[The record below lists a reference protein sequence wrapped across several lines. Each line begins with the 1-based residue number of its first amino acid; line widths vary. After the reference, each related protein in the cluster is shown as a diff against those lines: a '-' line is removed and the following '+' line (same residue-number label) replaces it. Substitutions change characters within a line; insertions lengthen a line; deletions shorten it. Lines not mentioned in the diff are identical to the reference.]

1 MTASILVVDD
11 EPDVVDLFK
20 RRFRRE
26 LRRGDYVMHFADS
39 GEAALQQLTAGVR
52 PEMMLILSDINM
64 PGMNGLELLKEV
76 KTLWPEL
83 PVGFQT
89 ALFHPVAIARHA
101 DDPVAVMTGQVGAHQ
116 IGTDPRAFLGRAA
129 LRQEDFADQPAE
141 RLRIDEHRHHLPAI
155 LLACAARN

>member
-1 MTASILVVDD
+1 MTVSILVVDD

-26 LRRGDYVMHFADS
+26 LRRGEYFMHFADS

-76 KTLWPEL
+76 KEMWPSL
-83 PVGFQT
+83 PIAMITAYGDDQSRRT
-89 ALFHPVAIARHA
+89 ALEAGATDFLTKPLDFDELKSKISDMIAQRSS
-101 DDPVAVMTGQVGAHQ
+101 
-116 IGTDPRAFLGRAA
+116 
-129 LRQEDFADQPAE
+129 
-141 RLRIDEHRHHLPAI
+141 
-155 LLACAARN
+155 